1 MKPLWRLQAAL
12 QLAALSQVGAR
23 AGLKV
28 RRLARARLQFR
39 PRPDDI
45 FICSYP
51 KSGTTLL
58 QMILFQLTTDGDVER
73 IPHILAVSPWFEAEP
88 WLDLR
93 DYLAAFPS
101 PRILKSHLHRRG
113 LPRAG
118 KLIYVVRDVRD
129 VALSAYHHSALVS
142 GREIQLDPFM
152 DQFLRGHPM
161 FGGGTWAS
169 HVRSWWPHRNDPNV
183 LFLRYDEMLADL
195 AGTVRRVAA
204 FCGLPVPEAEM
215 PRILERCGIAYM
227 KAHGDKFDPRLHRT
241 SASDWFFD
249 GAAPGVGRRD
259 LSPRQQALVTS
270 PVAALARELGAKRD
284 EPGAKLLYPSVEPA
298 MGTDTGPESGS
309 NRGASPPGLSGA
321 ARRPR
326 WRPAAASVPWRLV
339 RARQDLLLAT
349 RFKPRPDD
357 VFLVS
362 FPRSGLTLLQMAL
375 YQLTTGG
382 EMSFGHI
389 AEVSPTLET
398 DLLQLGAPQILAL
411 PSPRVFRSH
420 LTYDR
425 LPRGGRVVYLARD
438 IRDVAAAAYRLS
450 AQIEERG
457 LDLDAFLR
465 EFVKGHPG
473 FGGTWCEHLRSWWPH
488 RNDPNVL
495 FLDYDD
501 LVTDP
506 TAALRRVAAHC
517 GLALDEADLPR
528 IVERC
533 SLDFLRAHAARFD
546 PRLRHLSGPLGS
558 FIRKGQPGGGKL
570 QLSAR
575 HKEALERQVRELARD
590 LGITPG
596 QPHTEI
602 FALE

>member
-1 MKPLWRLQAAL
+1 
-12 QLAALSQVGAR
+12 
-23 AGLKV
+23 
-28 RRLARARLQFR
+28 
-39 PRPDDI
+39 
-45 FICSYP
+45 
-51 KSGTTLL
+51 
-58 QMILFQLTTDGDVER
+58 MILFQLTTDGDVER

-101 PRILKSHLHRRG
+101 PRILKSHLHRSG
-113 LPRAG
+113 LPRTG

-142 GREIQLDPFM
+142 GREIQLDLFM
-152 DQFLRGHPM
+152 NLFLRGHPG

-169 HVRSWWPHRNDPNV
+169 HIRSWWPHRDDPNV
-183 LFLRYDEMLADL
+183 LFLQYDEMLADL

-204 FCGLPVPEAEM
+204 FCGLPVTEAEM

-259 LSPRQQALVTS
+259 LSSRQQALVTS
-270 PVAALARELGAKRD
+270 PVAALARELKAARD
-284 EPGAKLLYPSVEPA
+284 EPGARLLYPSIEPVI
-298 MGTDTGPESGS
+298 GPAPGAEQAPAIGPANGS
-309 NRGASPPGLSGA
+309 NGGASPPSPSGA
-321 ARRPR
+321 ARQRR
-326 WRPAAASVPWRLV
+326 WRPAAASIPWRLV
-339 RARQDLLLAT
+339 RARQDLALAT
-349 RFKPRPDD
+349 RFKPRADD
-357 VFLVS
+357 VFLVG

-382 EMSFGHI
+382 ELSFGHI
-389 AEVSPTLET
+389 AQVSPTLEA
-398 DLLQLGAPQILAL
+398 DLVQLGAPHVQGL

-420 LTYDR
+420 LTYER

-438 IRDVAAAAYRLS
+438 VRDVAAAAYRLS

-473 FGGTWCEHLRSWWPH
+473 LGGTWCEHLRSWWPH

-506 TAALRRVAAHC
+506 PGALRRVAAHC

-533 SLDFLRAHAARFD
+533 SLDSLRANAARFD
-546 PRLRHLSGPLGS
+546 PRLRHLSGPVGS
-558 FIRKGQPGGGKL
+558 FIRKGQAGGGKL
-570 QLSAR
+570 QLSPR
-575 HKEALERQVRELARD
+575 HKAELERQVRELASE
-590 LGITPG
+590 LGSTPG
-596 QPHTEI
+596 QPYAEI